1 MWIPG
6 LRIILLSTGAL
17 KNTCGPAVRVINW
30 YSRIIK
36 DKQITIQDTLVI
48 KSNQIKFIFSDISN
62 IFTILQIYI
71 FNHIN
76 IHNINDDMFKGFEIL
91 K

>member
-1 MWIPG
+1 M
-6 LRIILLSTGAL
+6 THV
-17 KNTCGPAVRVINW
+17 TCTN
-30 YSRIIK
+30 
-36 DKQITIQDTLVI
+36 QHNQI